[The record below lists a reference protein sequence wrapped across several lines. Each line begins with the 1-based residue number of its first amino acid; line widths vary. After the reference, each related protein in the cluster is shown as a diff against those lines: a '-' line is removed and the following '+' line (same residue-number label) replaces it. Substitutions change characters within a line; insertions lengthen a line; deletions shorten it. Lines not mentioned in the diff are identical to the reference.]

1 MRIQKDVCLSI
12 VLGIAIVGGGL
23 WLLARSMSIPTP
35 AMQKTAPPSGTITD
49 RPKTS
54 LLGKRQP
61 EGTDSDP
68 EAVHPR
74 VAHGIRKCIV
84 NGKTIYSDTEC
95 PAGAQTET
103 VVLHDSGGIISP
115 PKADL
120 LMLMAQRKAA
130 ERQNTG
136 HQGVLTMG
144 TPQSASEECA
154 LLDQHVQYLDSKA
167 RQPQSSATQDWIR
180 QERSKVRNRQ
190 VALHC

>member
-1 MRIQKDVCLSI
+1 M
-12 VLGIAIVGGGL
+12 
-23 WLLARSMSIPTP
+23 
-35 AMQKTAPPSGTITD
+35 
-49 RPKTS
+49 
-54 LLGKRQP
+54 
-61 EGTDSDP
+61 
-68 EAVHPR
+68 
-74 VAHGIRKCIV
+74 
-84 NGKTIYSDTEC
+84 NGKTIYSDTQC

-103 VVLHDSGGIISP
+103 VVLHDSGGVISP

-154 LLDQHVQYLDSKA
+154 LLDQHVRYLDTKA
-167 RQPQSSATQDWIR
+167 RQPQSSTTQDWIR
-180 QERSKVRNRQ
+180 QERSTARDRQ